1 MPIKIKLRQKP
12 LQDGRQSL
20 YFDIY
25 PPIFNPITG
34 KESRREFL
42 KLYIYSNPETPEQ
55 ESHNK
60 NTLQLANEVLKD
72 KQGLLEQGKYEFT
85 TEQPIKVSFKQVERN
100 NSNKGFLI
108 GLLQQVR
115 NIEKQILEQLKY

>member
-34 KESRREFL
+34 KEGRREFL

-55 ESHNK
+55 KSHNK
-60 NTLQLANEVLKD
+60 NTLQLANEVLKE
-72 KQGLLEQGKYEFT
+72 KLELLEQGKYEFT
-85 TEQPIKVSFKQVERN
+85 TEQPVKVSFKQIEQKN
-100 NSNKGFLI
+100 TNKDFLI
-108 GLLQQVR
+108 GLF
-115 NIEKQILEQLKY
+115 NKCEILKNKYLNN